1 MGIYPNIFTTK
12 EQSDSDSALL
22 YDTFSGI
29 IVKENIQAK
38 SSKTTALHQ
47 RLNAFTF
54 PGVAKKFDKLPPP
67 KPYDKLVSVKA
78 PAVTKTSTSAPQSS
92 VTTICDA
99 DFGVSS
105 IDKDYDI
112 EEEIDGYSY
121 VFMSPKDSN
130 IKQTSSSLVCEIR
143 NDNKQYLSS
152 LNMEEV
158 RTIISALIIRN

>member
-1 MGIYPNIFTTK
+1 MQPTT
-12 EQSDSDSALL
+12 EVQSDSPPL

-29 IVKENIQAK
+29 TVKENIQAK
-38 SSKTTALHQ
+38 SSETTPLHQ
-47 RLNAFTF
+47 QLNTFTF
-54 PGVAKKFDKLPPP
+54 PRVAKKFAKPPPP

-78 PAVTKTSTSAPQSS
+78 PAVTKTSTSALQSS

-105 IDKDYDI
+105 IDKDDDI

-130 IKQTSSSLVCEIR
+130 IKQNSSSLVCEIR

-158 RTIISALIIRN
+158 RTIVSALKI